1 MNLASHPHLP
11 PGTVIE
17 GLRIEEVIGQGGMGT
32 VYRATDR
39 TSNSL
44 LAIKIINNEKAA
56 DRKAVR
62 RFEQE
67 ARLLARLRHPNIVHV
82 HAIGRLPDGR
92 YYYTM
97 EYLDG
102 LSLSQHIR
110 WYGALS
116 LDEVIRILAQVA
128 AALDAAHD
136 EGAVH
141 RDVKPG
147 NIFLIKGSSPGDPVL
162 VKLLDFGIAKLQ
174 VEESLSLDTST
185 DTVAG
190 SPFYMSP
197 EQCRGKEV
205 DHRSDIYSLG
215 LVAYEM
221 LTGRKAFDA
230 TTLGEL
236 LLQQQTKRVHL
247 PSQGSVRWPPTI
259 EAALQRALHKDPAR
273 RYHRASELVA
283 ELTSAMDNIEV
294 GWESSPALAAIEQEA
309 GPDDFE
315 ERVSFSKTKT
325 VIHRQPS
332 RWRIPVVAGSV
343 ALLGLAGIGF
353 AVLAPSG
360 DEPEVRVKP
369 SGGAVAPSDPTT
381 RPAGPTVAVKK
392 ANPRQTGADAGAGA
406 SAAPKEPD
414 SEVDRPPASQP
425 DRPRRRRPRW
435 GKRKRRKRAP
445 KKARAKSKKATTTK
459 AKAKTNTNT
468 KTKTKTKKDV
478 VPGMP
483 FRF

>member
-11 PGTVIE
+11 SGTVIE
-17 GLRIEEVIGQGGMGT
+17 GLRVEEVIGQGGMGT

-39 TSNSL
+39 SSNSL
-44 LAIKIINNEKAA
+44 LAIKIINNEKAT

-110 WYGALS
+110 WYGSLS
-116 LDEVIRILAQVA
+116 IDEVIRILAQVA

-147 NIFLIKGSSPGDPVL
+147 NIFLIKGTSPGDAVL

-190 SPFYMSP
+190 SPYYMSP

-236 LLQQQTKRVHL
+236 LLQQQTKKVRL
-247 PSQGSVRWPPTI
+247 PSEGSIRWPPTI

-273 RYHRASELVA
+273 RYHRASELVD
-283 ELTSAMDNIEV
+283 ELTSALDNIEV
-294 GWESSPALAAIEQEA
+294 GWESSPALQAIDQQVR
-309 GPDDFE
+309 PDDFE

-325 VIHRQPS
+325 VIHRQPN
-332 RWRIPVVAGSV
+332 RWRLPVVVAGI
-343 ALLGLAGIGF
+343 ALLGLAGIGYV
-353 AVLAPSG
+353 VLAPSAG
-360 DEPEVRVKP
+360 DEPTARVEPAEKKKLAKPAPPTGTKP
-369 SGGAVAPSDPTT
+369 SSAAGAGIKTPLEPDAAP
-381 RPAGPTVAVKK
+381 PAPA
-392 ANPRQTGADAGAGA
+392 APDAGATESSSDTVD
-406 SAAPKEPD
+406 SA
-414 SEVDRPPASQP
+414 VQ
-425 DRPRRRRPRW
+425 PRRRRLRW
-435 GKRKRRKRAP
+435 GRRRKRRKRAA
-445 KKARAKSKKATTTK
+445 KKARGRSKTKKKGGTTK
-459 AKAKTNTNT
+459 K
-468 KTKTKTKKDV
+468 KKDV